1 MRSAATDLAAAQAS
15 YADILYRR
23 RWQSLLSVDDLIEE
37 VINTLTETG
46 QLDNT
51 YIVSTAD
58 HGYRLVAS
66 PDCRL
71 RS

>member
-1 MRSAATDLAAAQAS
+1 MAELCWRQAN

-37 VINTLTETG
+37 VVKTLTETG
-46 QLDNT
+46 QLENT

-58 HGYRLVAS
+58 HGYRLVDNMRDDVLES
-66 PDCRL
+66 
-71 RS
+71 